1 MSTSQVKLVCTM
13 EHLGDA
19 TSRNLEFSYRPDV
32 PISYGEETITEGNL
46 LELRRRH
53 SDVIYLRTFSKH
65 DESKIGSDWEWYIV
79 GRRRTLKIRVQAKR
93 VQSNNVLKIP
103 YTVARSGSQQRKLL
117 IETARADRMR
127 PGTCQRL

>member
-53 SDVIYLRTFSKH
+53 SDVIYIRTFSKRG
-65 DESKIGSDWEWYIV
+65 ESKIGSD
-79 GRRRTLKIRVQAKR
+79 
-93 VQSNNVLKIP
+93 
-103 YTVARSGSQQRKLL
+103 
-117 IETARADRMR
+117 
-127 PGTCQRL
+127 